1 MSLIGTLNQMNRA
14 CDHLRS
20 KKVAHWN
27 WLIPQYV
34 AQVLC
39 KQKTFPCSCLSELLA
54 RDQFLELAQ
63 SPIYVFSYVSR
74 IETLPEISVKAYL
87 TCLCHEAKGF
97 TFVKSPYL

>member
-1 MSLIGTLNQMNRA
+1 MNRA

-54 RDQFLELAQ
+54 RGQFLELAQ

-74 IETLPEISVKAYL
+74 IETLPTMNYLAAAGEFPSGFYHLWWRVAEQLITDKA
-87 TCLCHEAKGF
+87 H
-97 TFVKSPYL
+97 